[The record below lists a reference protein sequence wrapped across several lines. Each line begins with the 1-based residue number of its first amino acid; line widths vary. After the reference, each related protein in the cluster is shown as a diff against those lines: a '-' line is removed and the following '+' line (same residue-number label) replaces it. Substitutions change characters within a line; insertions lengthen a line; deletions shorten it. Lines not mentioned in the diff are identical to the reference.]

1 MQRAALSLLVL
12 VVACR
17 RAAPGP
23 VTPPPTN
30 AALRANVPA
39 APVDVAPPRDA
50 SPDAAP
56 DATPDAA
63 PGAPDASAPRARLVF
78 AQTERSGGERWA
90 DPWSITL
97 EMPSLHG
104 PPRIYAVGDLSLTS
118 PDYGPCPASPG
129 VVDRF
134 EGSWP
139 VGGGSFNLTLTL
151 RGRTIAWDFV
161 ESAEGDDPRGAGST
175 RHARGRAEVPA
186 GAPADRVVVE
196 CR

>member
-1 MQRAALSLLVL
+1 MPRIALSLLVL
-12 VVACR
+12 AVACR

-23 VTPPPTN
+23 ATPPPTN
-30 AALRANVPA
+30 AATRANVPA
-39 APVDVAPPRDA
+39 APVDVPPPRDA
-50 SPDAAP
+50 PPDAAP
-56 DATPDAA
+56 DATLASNAPDAA
-63 PGAPDASAPRARLVF
+63 APRARLVF
-78 AQTERSGGERWA
+78 AQTGRNGGERWA

-97 EMPSLHG
+97 EVASLRG
-104 PPRIYAVGDLSLTS
+104 PPRVYAVGDLSLTS

-129 VVDRF
+129 EVDRY

-186 GAPADRVVVE
+186 GVPADRVVVE

>member
-1 MQRAALSLLVL
+1 MLRTALSLLVL
-12 VVACR
+12 AVACR

-23 VTPPPTN
+23 AAPPPTN
-30 AALRANVPA
+30 ASTRASVPA
-39 APVDVAPPRDA
+39 APVDVPPPRDA
-50 SPDAAP
+50 PPDAAP
-56 DATPDAA
+56 DATPDTT
-63 PGAPDASAPRARLVF
+63 PDASAPRARLVF
-78 AQTERSGGERWA
+78 AQTERNGGERWA

-97 EMPSLHG
+97 EVPSLRG
-104 PPRIYAVGDLSLTS
+104 PPRVYAVGDLSLTS
-118 PDYGPCPASPG
+118 SDYGPCPASPG
-129 VVDRF
+129 EVDRY

-139 VGGGSFNLTLTL
+139 VGGGSFNLALTL

-186 GAPADRVVVE
+186 GVPADRVVVE

>member
-1 MQRAALSLLVL
+1 MLRTTLLLLVL
-12 VVACR
+12 AVACR

-23 VTPPPTN
+23 VAPPPTN
-30 AALRANVPA
+30 ASTRASVPA
-39 APVDVAPPRDA
+39 APVDVPP
-50 SPDAAP
+50 PQ

-63 PGAPDASAPRARLVF
+63 PDAAPDADAPNTSAPRARLVF
-78 AQTERSGGERWA
+78 AQTERNGGERWA

-97 EMPSLHG
+97 EVPSLRG
-104 PPRIYAVGDLSLTS
+104 PPRVYAVGDLSLTS
-118 PDYGPCPASPG
+118 PDDGPCPASPG
-129 VVDRF
+129 AVDRY

-186 GAPADRVVVE
+186 GVPADRVAVE